1 MIQGTLKID
10 IGDKLILK
18 KKHPCGGAEWEV
30 IRTGADVKIKCLTC
44 GHIVLLDRSQLRKKI
59 KKIVEKEAE
68 R

>member
-10 IGDKLILK
+10 IGDKVILK
-18 KKHPCGGAEWEV
+18 KKHPCGGTEWEV